1 MTVKTFATTLAAR
14 AGLLAGGV
22 ALSAL
27 MAGAALADAALIY
40 DGGGKFD
47 KSFNE
52 AAFDGAEKFKAEGGA
67 YQDLEISGDAMREQ
81 AIRQFASRGN
91 SPIVLPGFSWETALK
106 AVAPDFPDT
115 KFTIIDTVVDLPNVQ
130 SVVFKEQEGSYLVG
144 ILAAMKSQSG
154 KIGVV
159 PAFNFDLLEA
169 FACGYAQGAKSVN
182 PNIEVRE
189 TYVGSGFDAFND
201 PVKAT
206 EVAKSQ
212 LDQGVDVIYQVA
224 GGAGAGVLQA
234 AADAGKYGIGVD
246 SNQNYLHPGSVLT
259 SMLKRVDVATY
270 NSMNDE
276 KTGTWKPGLI
286 VLGLAEEGVGAA
298 FDEYNASLIT
308 DDMKAAVAQATADIV
323 SGKIVVHD
331 FRTDKKCPA

>member
-1 MTVKTFATTLAAR
+1 MINFKRHLAAL
-14 AGLLAGGV
+14 ATGIAATALL
-22 ALSAL
+22 
-27 MAGAALADAALIY
+27 AGAALADGALVY

-52 AAFDGAEKFKAEGGA
+52 AAYNGAEKFKAEGGA

-91 SPIVLPGFSWETALK
+91 SPIVLPGFSWETALNT
-106 AVAPDFPDT
+106 VAPDFPDT
-115 KFTIIDTVVDLPNVQ
+115 HFVIIDTVVDLPNVR

-144 ILAAMKSQSG
+144 ILAAMKSESG

-169 FACGYAQGAKSVN
+169 FACGYKQGAKSVN
-182 PNIEVRE
+182 PDIEVLE
-189 TYVGSGFDAFND
+189 TYVGTGFEAFND

-212 LDQGVDVIYQVA
+212 LDQGVDVIFQVA

-234 AADAGKYGIGVD
+234 AADAGKFGIGVD
-246 SNQNYLHPGSVLT
+246 SNQNYLHPGNMLT
-259 SMLKRVDVATY
+259 SMVKRVDVATY
-270 NSMNDE
+270 NAMIDE
-276 KTGTWKPGLI
+276 QNGTWSPGTI

-298 FDEYNASLIT
+298 FDEYNEALIT
-308 DDMKAAVAQATADIV
+308 PEMRAAVDKATADIV
-323 SGKIVVHD
+323 SGAIDVHD
-331 FRTDKKCPA
+331 FRADKNCPA

>member
-1 MTVKTFATTLAAR
+1 MTNFKRHLAA
-14 AGLLAGGV
+14 LATGI
-22 ALSAL
+22 
-27 MAGAALADAALIY
+27 AGAALLAGVAFADAALIY

-52 AAFDGAEKFKAEGGA
+52 AAYNGAEKYKAEGGA

-91 SPIVLPGFSWETALK
+91 SPIVVPGFSWATALTT
-106 AVAPDFPDT
+106 VAAEFPDT
-115 KFTIIDTVVDLPNVQ
+115 HFVIIDSVVDLPNVR

-144 ILAAMKSQSG
+144 ILAAMKSESG

-169 FACGYAQGAKSVN
+169 FACGYKLGAKSVK
-182 PNIEVRE
+182 PDIEVLE
-189 TYVGSGFDAFND
+189 TYVGTGFEAFND

-212 LDQGVDVIYQVA
+212 LDQGVDVIFQVS
-224 GGAGAGVLQA
+224 GGSGAGVLQA
-234 AADAGKYGIGVD
+234 AADAGKFGIGVD
-246 SNQNYLHPGSVLT
+246 SNQNYLHPGNVLT

-270 NSMNDE
+270 NAMTDE
-276 KTGTWKPGLI
+276 KNGKWTPGLI
-286 VLGLAEEGVGAA
+286 VLGLAEDGVGAA
-298 FDEYNASLIT
+298 FDDNNAALIT
-308 DDMKAAVAQATADIV
+308 PEMKAAVEKATADIK
-323 SGKIVVHD
+323 SGAVVVHD
-331 FRTDKKCPA
+331 FRTDKACPGV